1 MIRTFVCEKDG
12 CSGNRFFLESEDDK
26 LHLICA
32 HCKSKY
38 DIDVSNQ
45 DFIMLPNCS
54 NCNNDTFKI
63 FRDVEKKG
71 IYAKCSKCGSV
82 PEKIYIDSDGVQVSY
97 EAKLLNDIKQ
107 IMNLVE
113 QRIYNL
119 EVNVKDLER
128 GQSMLEQSLAYI
140 NRYLVEKD

>member
-12 CSGNRFFLESEDDK
+12 CSGNKFFLESEEDN

-32 HCKSKY
+32 QCKSKY

-63 FRDVEKKG
+63 FRDLDKEGV
-71 IYAKCSKCGSV
+71 YVKCAECGST
-82 PEKIYIDSDGVQVSY
+82 PEKVYIDSDGIQVSY
-97 EAKLLNDIKQ
+97 EIKLLSDIKEVMYL
-107 IMNLVE
+107 IE
-113 QRIYNL
+113 QRVCNL
-119 EVNVKDLER
+119 EMRIQDLER
-128 GQSMLEQSLAYI
+128 GQSTIEESLAYV
-140 NRYLVEKD
+140 NKYLIDKV

>member
-12 CSGNRFFLESEDDK
+12 CSGNRFYLESQEDSTN
-26 LHLICA
+26 LICA
-32 HCKSKY
+32 QCESRY
-38 DIDVSNQ
+38 NINISNS
-45 DFIMLPNCS
+45 DYLMLPNCS
-54 NCNNDTFKI
+54 NCNNDTFKVY
-63 FRDVEKKG
+63 RDIEKNN
-71 IYAKCSKCGSV
+71 IYLKCCKCGAV

-128 GQSMLEQSLAYI
+128 SQNILEQSVAYI
-140 NRYLVEKD
+140 NRYLVENN

>member
-1 MIRTFVCEKDG
+1 M
-12 CSGNRFFLESEDDK
+12 
-26 LHLICA
+26 
-32 HCKSKY
+32 
-38 DIDVSNQ
+38 
-45 DFIMLPNCS
+45 
-54 NCNNDTFKI
+54 
-63 FRDVEKKG
+63 
-71 IYAKCSKCGSV
+71 
-82 PEKIYIDSDGVQVSY
+82 DSDEVQVSY